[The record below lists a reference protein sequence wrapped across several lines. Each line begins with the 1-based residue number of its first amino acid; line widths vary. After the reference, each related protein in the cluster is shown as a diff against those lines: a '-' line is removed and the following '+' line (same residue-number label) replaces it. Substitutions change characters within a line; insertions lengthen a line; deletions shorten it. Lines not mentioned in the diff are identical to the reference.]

1 MDKSK
6 IETYINNNTSSSS
19 QLSQDHI
26 DDLRKHMK
34 EMAEQAGKEFSEEQ
48 FQSIMNETSD
58 NMGGTYL
65 MSIDNAIIAI
75 GFGQCIDEEL

>member
-1 MDKSK
+1 
-6 IETYINNNTSSSS
+6 
-19 QLSQDHI
+19 
-26 DDLRKHMK
+26 
-34 EMAEQAGKEFSEEQ
+34 MAEQAGKEFSEEQ

-75 GFGQCIDEEL
+75 GFGQYVLEGTIDEEL

>member
-1 MDKSK
+1 
-6 IETYINNNTSSSS
+6 
-19 QLSQDHI
+19 
-26 DDLRKHMK
+26 MK

-75 GFGQCIDEEL
+75 GFGQYVLEGTIDEEL

>member
-1 MDKSK
+1 
-6 IETYINNNTSSSS
+6 
-19 QLSQDHI
+19 
-26 DDLRKHMK
+26 MK